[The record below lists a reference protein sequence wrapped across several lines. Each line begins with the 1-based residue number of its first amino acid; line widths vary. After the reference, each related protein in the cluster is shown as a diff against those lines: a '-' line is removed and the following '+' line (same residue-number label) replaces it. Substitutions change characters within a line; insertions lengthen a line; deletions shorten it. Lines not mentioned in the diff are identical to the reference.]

1 MNDASDDQPVTDPD
15 DIGDELAF
23 EADEPGRAKQLI
35 LRSTAILPSLFTL
48 ANGLLGFGAIH
59 FATKEG
65 LFIPGTDSPADSLAN
80 LTMAV
85 WMIFGAMVADM
96 LDGRIARMTRQTTDF
111 GAQLDSLCDAISFGV
126 APALL
131 MIRTAVVALR
141 GREMPFVPIGP
152 LTERVLW
159 CIGGLYVACAVM
171 RLARFNVENKPDA
184 SAHMGFHGLPSPGA
198 AATVAGLILLFAHL
212 HAMTDPFSK
221 ALLGIV
227 AVCTPL
233 ATFAAALLMVS
244 PFRYVHVV
252 NHYIHGRRPVS
263 YLVRVVL
270 LVLAGVLWPYLTL
283 GVVMLAYALS
293 GVTGALWRRF
303 RPSTQGK
310 KN

>member
-1 MNDASDDQPVTDPD
+1 MTDCPEEQPVIDPD
-15 DIGDELAF
+15 DVGDELAF
-23 EADEPGRAKQLI
+23 EADEPGRARQLI

-65 LFIPGTDSPADSLAN
+65 LLVPGTDSPDASLAN
-80 LTMAV
+80 LAVAV

-111 GAQLDSLCDAISFGV
+111 GAQLDSLCDVISFGV
-126 APALL
+126 APALM

-141 GREMPFVPIGP
+141 SREMLFVPSGP

-159 CIGGLYVACAVM
+159 CIGGLYVACAVL

-212 HAMTDPFSK
+212 HELTDPFSQF
-221 ALLGIV
+221 LLPIVGI
-227 AVCTPL
+227 CTPL
-233 ATFAAALLMVS
+233 ATFGVALLMVS

-270 LVLAGVLWPYLTL
+270 LVLAVVLWPFITL

-293 GVTGALWRRF
+293 GLTGALWRRF
-303 RPSTQGK
+303 RPGSRAK
-310 KN
+310 